1 MKPAP
6 LPDNEQERLK
16 ALQQYDLLDTLPE
29 EVYDDITRIASEICG
44 TPYSL
49 LSLVDK
55 DRQWFKAGHGVDMTE
70 TPREQSFCAHA
81 IIDPNETLVVPD
93 ARYDERFHDN
103 PLVTGDPH
111 FVFYAGVPLTDSE
124 GYALGTLCVLDNRP
138 RELSEQK
145 LTALKALAKLV
156 CVHFELRKT
165 KRELQN
171 TLNRIQHI
179 DSGLAVDESDLQQLR
194 TLINPILT
202 EVEALVHT
210 NPRPDQLPRLEHLQK
225 VAQSLKTAIGG
236 TPPPPAE

>member
-16 ALQQYDLLDTLPE
+16 ALQQYDILDTLPE
-29 EVYDDITRIASEICG
+29 DVYDDITRIASEICG

-49 LSLVDK
+49 LTLVDK
-55 DRQWFKAGHGVDMTE
+55 DRQWFKAKQGMDVTE
-70 TPREQSFCAHA
+70 TPRIHFCAYA
-81 IIDPNETLVVPD
+81 IIDPNNTLVVPD

-103 PLVTGDPH
+103 PLVTGEPH
-111 FVFYAGVPLTDSE
+111 LVFYAGVPLTDKD

-145 LTALKALAKLV
+145 LTALKALAKLIS
-156 CVHFELRKT
+156 VHFELRKT

-171 TLNRIQHI
+171 TLDRLQNLG
-179 DSGLAVDESDLQQLR
+179 SGLAIDEKDLQQLR
-194 TLINPILT
+194 TLIDPMLT
-202 EVEALVHT
+202 EVEALVDA

-225 VAQSLKTAIGG
+225 VAQSLKTAIEG
-236 TPPPPAE
+236 TPPSPSE